1 MLQRVYAQNWYQKPS
16 LHPDALGVVRFARLD
31 AAFPVCGMA
40 GTAIAP
46 TAIVAAAAATIAVV
60 NDTIAQYCK
69 IS

>member
-1 MLQRVYAQNWYQKPS
+1 M
-16 LHPDALGVVRFARLD
+16 RFARLE

-40 GTAIAP
+40 GTAIAL